1 MTRFCAPGRLSVGK
15 LTEAWMAGKR
25 PLPPDDFPLEVDGK
39 AIKSKAGRIVA
50 TAESEAAAIQI
61 ATWLNE
67 YESKREE
74 DRWSA

>member
-1 MTRFCAPGRLSVGK
+1 MECK

-39 AIKSKAGRIVA
+39 AIKSKAGRLVA

-67 YESKREE
+67 YESRREE

>member
-1 MTRFCAPGRLSVGK
+1 M
-15 LTEAWMAGKR
+15 
-25 PLPPDDFPLEVDGK
+25 
-39 AIKSKAGRIVA
+39 IA
-50 TAESEAAAIQI
+50 TAESEAVAIQI

>member
-1 MTRFCAPGRLSVGK
+1 
-15 LTEAWMAGKR
+15 MAGKR
-25 PLPPDDFPLEVDGK
+25 PLPADDFPLEVDGK
-39 AIKSKAGRIVA
+39 AIKSKAGRMIA
-50 TAESEAAAIQI
+50 TAESEAVAIQI